1 MVRYN
6 TAVQNVMLPPASTPF
21 GPTFDLLDNNP
32 NCDANV
38 WQDNRYGTA
47 FPPCAGD
54 TP

>member
-1 MVRYN
+1 VS
-6 TAVQNVMLPPASTPF
+6 QNF
-21 GPTFDLLDNNP
+21 GPIFDLLDNNP
-32 NCDANV
+32 NCDSNT